1 MDGAGPG
8 SRPLVPE
15 CRFYTTA
22 GGDPEAGGNC
32 TKRLEEL
39 EIVCAMTQ
47 SWRGVR
53 GWGVG
58 GGGRRWKE
66 DGEGSRPLASESR
79 APDSR

>member
-1 MDGAGPG
+1 MGPDLDPGLWFRSAGFKPLLVETR
-8 SRPLVPE
+8 RP
-15 CRFYTTA
+15 
-22 GGDPEAGGNC
+22 GGNC

-53 GWGVG
+53 GTG

-66 DGEGSRPLASESR
+66 DGEGCRPLASESH

>member
-53 GWGVG
+53 GVG
-58 GGGRRWKE
+58 GGGWGKAL
-66 DGEGSRPLASESR
+66 EGGWRGVQTAGLR
-79 APDSR
+79 VTCT